1 MLRIFHKLKSASWE
15 VAKKKEQARIANLW
29 WRFFPMGRLAAR
41 EVLAKLGAEEGREI
55 KKVRVGS
62 YLRQGYIENTRR
74 PTFAD

>member
-15 VAKKKEQARIANLW
+15 VVKKKEQARIANLR

-41 EVLAKLGAEEGREI
+41 EVLEKLGAEEGREI

-62 YLRQGYIENTRR
+62 YLRQGYIENTI
-74 PTFAD
+74 